1 MYVLDT
7 QKNINYLVYI
17 GDLKKMITVEF
28 VSTTVHVHVYLHGKI
43 SIFKINKNWI
53 RSTLVTPCQ
62 QQPLSFRT
70 CLHGG
75 KGPQVGE
82 GTCFAG

>member
-7 QKNINYLVYI
+7 HKKYNILYI
-17 GDLKKMITVEF
+17 GDLKKMITVKF
-28 VSTTVHVHVYLHGKI
+28 VSTTEHVHVWLHGKS

-62 QQPLSFRT
+62 QQPLSFRA
-70 CLHGG
+70 CLYGG
-75 KGPQVGE
+75 GGPQVGE
-82 GTCFAG
+82 VTCFGG